1 MTGVQ
6 TCALPILYISAS
18 ITDTPLEKV
27 VRNIFKFITVNYSVT
42 LLVIFIPALVTWL
55 PSLM

>member
-1 MTGVQ
+1 M
-6 TCALPILYISAS
+6 YISAS